1 MNEKEEEEEEEE
13 EVPKKGNV
21 HPFLGAGWF

>member
-1 MNEKEEEEEEEE
+1 MNEKEEEEEEE

>member
-1 MNEKEEEEEEEE
+1 MNEKEEEEEEE

-21 HPFLGAGWF
+21 RPFLGAGWF